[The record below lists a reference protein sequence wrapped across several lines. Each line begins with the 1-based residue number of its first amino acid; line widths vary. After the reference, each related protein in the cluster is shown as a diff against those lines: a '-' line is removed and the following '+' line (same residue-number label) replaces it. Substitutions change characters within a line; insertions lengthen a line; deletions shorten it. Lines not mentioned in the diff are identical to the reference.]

1 MLKILANKHAV
12 VLTAAL
18 LMSGFAALPVCA
30 GQTNAAQN
38 ADDKEIAMLKQ
49 RVDEQERM
57 INDLLRF
64 NSPAKFHHHMRSVFC
79 AGRHSVQRADAGADG
94 RFRPDER
101 IR

>member
-38 ADDKEIAMLKQ
+38 ADEFSGQIS
-49 RVDEQERM
+49 
-57 INDLLRF
+57 
-64 NSPAKFHHHMRSVFC
+64 SPYAENAERSVFC